1 MTADLHAL
9 TEALKAAW
17 RRSDQLFALLPPA
30 ALHERPI
37 GQRHPFLFYLGHL
50 PAFAW
55 NQLGRGVLGRPPL
68 DPRLDR
74 LFERGIDPPDP
85 SAAPAL
91 SAWPSLTAV
100 LDYRDAARDAVQ
112 GQIPELRRALHDRP
126 DDPLLQRARVLH
138 LVLEHELMH
147 HETLLYMFAQREG
160 EPLARPPEIPAP
172 EGGDG
177 RRAEI
182 HEIPAGPI
190 DLGGEWHETD
200 FGWDNEFSRHRV
212 DLPAFRLDTLPVRN
226 RDWLDFYRRRGAP
239 PQLFPRSWSRA
250 PTGLQVRTV
259 FGLHPFDLAAGWPV
273 QVSGAQARIYAAA
286 HGARLPTEAELHRA
300 ALTAPDQRS
309 RPAEPPRS
317 SACDLRRFFPA
328 PVGHDPASASAWGAE
343 ELLGN
348 GWEWTCTLFAPY
360 PGFTPWARTYP
371 GYSADFYDGDHD
383 VVVGASWATDIRLLR
398 PSFRNWYRR
407 DYPYPFTSFRLVH
420 PTS

>member
-160 EPLARPPEIPAP
+160 RAHATLQSAGVAPAGARAILRSGGKLTLRAPIAGTVTEVAGVLGGNYDPTSGPLARILAPSPARIEARFTRLPPVDARFELRLDDRPPIPLRVIREAPTIDGRDAALPIWFEPEQGQSLRPGTIGQVVALLGDTDGVVSLPPRAVTLDGGRAFVVSQGRGPIAVHVLASAP
-172 EGGDG
+172 EGILL
-177 RRAEI
+177 RAAE
-182 HEIPAGPI
+182 
-190 DLGGEWHETD
+190 
-200 FGWDNEFSRHRV
+200 
-212 DLPAFRLDTLPVRN
+212 
-226 RDWLDFYRRRGAP
+226 P
-239 PQLFPRSWSRA
+239 PQLRPGEAF
-250 PTGLQVRTV
+250 
-259 FGLHPFDLAAGWPV
+259 AAD
-273 QVSGAQARIYAAA
+273 AAA
-286 HGARLPTEAELHRA
+286 
-300 ALTAPDQRS
+300 
-309 RPAEPPRS
+309 
-317 SACDLRRFFPA
+317 
-328 PVGHDPASASAWGAE
+328 
-343 ELLGN
+343 
-348 GWEWTCTLFAPY
+348 
-360 PGFTPWARTYP
+360 
-371 GYSADFYDGDHD
+371 
-383 VVVGASWATDIRLLR
+383 LLR
-398 PSFRNWYRR
+398 PGQG
-407 DYPYPFTSFRLVH
+407 DEH
-420 PTS
+420 